1 MSAKPASYWSASS
14 DNDISAKR
22 SSQNVA
28 SDAEDYKPSA
38 KKTNNGS
45 PKKTESPKGKRVRVY
60 PNMRATSTRTAQYR
74 VHALYRT
81 VVWLT

>member
-14 DNDISAKR
+14 DND
-22 SSQNVA
+22 VA